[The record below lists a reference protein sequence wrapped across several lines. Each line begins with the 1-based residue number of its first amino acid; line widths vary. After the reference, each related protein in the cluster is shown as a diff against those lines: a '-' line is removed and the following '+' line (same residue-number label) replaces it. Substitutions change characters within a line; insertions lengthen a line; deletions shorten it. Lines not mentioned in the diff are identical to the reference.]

1 MPKKPPP
8 LPVDVEL
15 PNLLSFIQSKIE
27 TIAEEAGVSAEDR
40 RSLEAMLKA
49 LPLPARRRVRLFLQ
63 GIKAQTDSPKVQGA
77 AEGFLSL
84 AAKIWGR

>member
-27 TIAEEAGVSAEDR
+27 TIAEEAGVSAE
-40 RSLEAMLKA
+40 
-49 LPLPARRRVRLFLQ
+49 
-63 GIKAQTDSPKVQGA
+63 
-77 AEGFLSL
+77 
-84 AAKIWGR
+84 